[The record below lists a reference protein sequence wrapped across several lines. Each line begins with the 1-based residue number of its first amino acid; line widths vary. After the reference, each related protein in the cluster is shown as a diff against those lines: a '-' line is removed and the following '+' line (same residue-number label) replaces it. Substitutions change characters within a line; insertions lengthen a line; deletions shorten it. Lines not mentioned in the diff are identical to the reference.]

1 MSTITIVERPQ
12 IDRDFRPGKK
22 DASTV
27 PSFPIIDSAMLVVLM
42 NRIHEQR
49 SRGLL
54 TRREWRE
61 EQAEAIDRCV
71 PGDTRDMYLRLLDTA
86 TDPYVQK
93 PKSTLASSLVGV

>member
-1 MSTITIVERPQ
+1 MSTITMERDAQ
-12 IDRDFRPGKK
+12 HDFRKGGKDEVK
-22 DASTV
+22 AA
-27 PSFPIIDSAMLVVLM
+27 FPIIDSAMLVVIM

-54 TRREWRE
+54 TRKEWRE
-61 EQAEAIDRCV
+61 EQVEAIDRCV